1 MDSKQPTIAKLLV
14 FQLVLSLL
22 SLIRSTIA
30 TKEGFFD
37 FFLVSEHFVGYF
49 AA

>member
-1 MDSKQPTIAKLLV
+1 MDSKQPTIEKLLI

-22 SLIRSTIA
+22 SLISSTIA
-30 TKEGFFD
+30 TKEGLFD